1 MKKVKVAEL
10 IQGKFYFLIHE
21 YKTYVPVGIVKHR
34 CSGYFLKYHHY
45 SSFSIAIFQQ
55 KDCIFKNCYILD
67 QITVFNPVCIPKLML
82 EQVFRQKI
90 YPHFLE
96 IHQLDNLL
104 DI

>member
-1 MKKVKVAEL
+1 MKKVKASDLV
-10 IQGKFYFLIHE
+10 QGKFYFFIHE
-21 YKTYVPVGIVKHR
+21 YKTYIPVGKVKHR

-55 KDCIFKNCYILD
+55 KDCIFKNSYILD
-67 QITVFNPVCIPKLML
+67 QITVFEPLYSSKLML

-90 YPHFLE
+90 FPNFLE
-96 IHQLDNLL
+96 MHQLEDLL

>member
-1 MKKVKVAEL
+1 MKKIKVL
-10 IQGKFYFLIHE
+10 DLVPGKFYFFINE
-21 YKTYVPVGIVKHR
+21 YKTYNPIGIVKHR
-34 CSGYFLKYHHY
+34 CSDYFLKYHHY

-55 KDCIFKNCYILD
+55 KDCIFKNSYILD
-67 QITVFNPVCIPKLML
+67 QITVFKPVCSSKLML

-96 IHQLDNLL
+96 IHQLNNLL